1 MGYKLLGYIVWRAGK
16 WYARKRAR
24 ESRRTFAVW
33 AIVALV
39 IAGVLTA
46 PRHRASQRA

>member
-24 ESRRTFAVW
+24 EARGTLAIW
-33 AIVALV
+33 AAVALV
-39 IAGVLTA
+39 IAGLLAA
-46 PRHRASQRA
+46 PRRGAAK